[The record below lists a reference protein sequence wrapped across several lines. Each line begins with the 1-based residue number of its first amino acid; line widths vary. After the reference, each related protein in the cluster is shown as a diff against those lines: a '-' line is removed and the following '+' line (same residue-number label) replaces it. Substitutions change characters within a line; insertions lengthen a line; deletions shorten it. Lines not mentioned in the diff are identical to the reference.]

1 MASKRVG
8 VALLTMGEPEKLD
21 DVRPFLR
28 KLLADRDLVRLPWP
42 ALQPVFAWAVSALGA
57 GRLRDSLS
65 LMGGGSPLVRLT
77 GRQAEALQA
86 ALAADGDYR
95 VYAVMRYCRP
105 SAADAAG
112 RMRADGVSRVV
123 ALPLYPQ
130 YYDATSGSSLKD
142 LREALRREGLP
153 APAEIGSWS
162 DHPGYLSALFQAVA
176 STLPE
181 DRGRVHL
188 LLCGHGLREPLTA
201 SGRAYLD
208 EVGRTLAAARQAF
221 PGLPCS
227 LAWQGQTSRGRWV
240 EPATSREVERLGRA
254 GVKTL
259 AVAALSFVSDH
270 SETLWELDIELK
282 RAALAAGIED
292 YRRVP
297 AFNDSRGFILALRD
311 LVLRPP
317 PASGKTP

>member
-1 MASKRVG
+1 MPERVG
-8 VALLTMGEPEKLD
+8 VALLTMGEPESLE

-28 KLLADRDLVRLPWP
+28 KLLADRDLVRLPLP

-65 LMGGGSPLVRLT
+65 LMGGGSPLVGLTRL
-77 GRQAEALQA
+77 QADALQA

-95 VYAVMRYCRP
+95 AYAVMRYCRP

-142 LREALRREGLP
+142 LREALAREGLP
-153 APAEIGSWS
+153 PPAEIGSWS
-162 DHPGYLSALFQAVA
+162 EHPGYLSALVKAIA

-181 DRGRVHL
+181 DRGLDRVHL
-188 LLCGHGLREPLTA
+188 LFCGHGIREPFTA

-208 EVGRTLAAARQAF
+208 EVGRTFAAARKAF

-227 LAWQGQTSRGRWV
+227 LAWQGKTSRGRWV
-240 EPATSREVERLGRA
+240 EPAAAREVGRLGRD

-259 AVAALSFVSDH
+259 VVAALSFVSDH

-282 RAALAAGIED
+282 KTALAAGIER

-297 AFNDSRGFILALRD
+297 AFNDSRDFILALRD
-311 LVLRPP
+311 LVLGAP
-317 PASGKTP
+317 